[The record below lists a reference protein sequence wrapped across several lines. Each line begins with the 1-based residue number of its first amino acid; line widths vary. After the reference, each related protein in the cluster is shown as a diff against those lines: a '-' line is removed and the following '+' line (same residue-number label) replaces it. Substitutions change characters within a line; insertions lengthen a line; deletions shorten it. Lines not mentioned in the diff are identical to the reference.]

1 MRIIYNDNQMKSLLK
16 MYGVPSDRQG
26 RYNFCDIKKTIR
38 LAFPN
43 CWLQEYQSFPSPLGG
58 NFGRWVIGDKILVRS
73 SHHRKDLHGCLKA
86 VSVVCK
92 QYGVDTYTPRTI

>member
-1 MRIIYNDNQMKSLLK
+1 MRIVYNDRQMKSLLK
-16 MYGVPSDRQG
+16 MYGVSPDRQG
-26 RYNFCDIKKTIR
+26 RFDFVDIKKIIR

-58 NFGRWVIGDKILVRS
+58 NFGRWVIGDKVRS
-73 SHHRKDLHGCLKA
+73 SHHRKGSAGSLKA

-92 QYGVDTYTPRTI
+92 QYGSATYTPRTI